1 MEHKKILIVCLGNIC
16 RSPLAQGILNAK
28 VNHLNIKVDSAGTAN
43 YHIGDPPDPRII
55 AVGLKNNI
63 DIREQIT
70 RQFSVND
77 FKVFSHIYVMD
88 NNNHED
94 LILLASSMEE
104 QLKVNYIL
112 PNQENVPDPYY
123 GGKEGFDQC
132 FSLLE
137 NACERIANI
146 LKK

>member
-1 MEHKKILIVCLGNIC
+1 MEHKKILMVCLGNIC
-16 RSPLAQGILNAK
+16 RSPLAQGILNNK
-28 VNHLNIKVDSAGTAN
+28 VNHLNIEVDSAGTAN
-43 YHIGDPPDPRII
+43 YHIGDPQDLRSVE
-55 AVGLKNNI
+55 VGLKNNI
-63 DIREQIT
+63 DIRKQIA

-94 LILLASSMEE
+94 LILLASSVEE

-137 NACERIANI
+137 NACELIANI
-146 LKK
+146 MKK

>member
-1 MEHKKILIVCLGNIC
+1 MVCLGNIC

-28 VNHLNIKVDSAGTAN
+28 VNHLNIEVNSAGTAN
-43 YHIGDPPDPRII
+43 YHIGYPPDPRSIE
-55 AVGLKNNI
+55 VGLKNKI
-63 DIREQIT
+63 YISKQIA

-94 LILLASSMEE
+94 IILLASSMEE
-104 QLKVNYIL
+104 QLQINYIL
-112 PNQENVPDPYY
+112 TNQENVPDPYY
-123 GGKEGFDQC
+123 GGREGFDQC

-137 NACERIANI
+137 NACEHIANI

>member
-1 MEHKKILIVCLGNIC
+1 MEYKKILMVCLGNIC

-28 VNHLNIKVDSAGTAN
+28 VNHLNIEVDSAGTAN
-43 YHIGDPPDPRII
+43 YHIGYPPDHRII
-55 AVGLKNNI
+55 EVGLKNNI
-63 DIREQIT
+63 NISKQIA

-77 FKVFSHIYVMD
+77 FKVFSHIYIMD

-104 QLKVNYIL
+104 QLKINYIL
-112 PNQENVPDPYY
+112 PNQENIPDPYY
-123 GGKEGFDQC
+123 VGIKGFDQC

>member
-1 MEHKKILIVCLGNIC
+1 MENTKILMVCLGNIC

-28 VNHLNIKVDSAGTAN
+28 VNHLNIEVDSAGTAN
-43 YHIGDPPDPRII
+43 YHIGYPPDPRII

-63 DIREQIT
+63 DIRKQIA

-104 QLKVNYIL
+104 KLKINYIL
-112 PNQENVPDPYY
+112 PNQENIPDPYY
-123 GGKEGFDQC
+123 GGIEGFDQC

>member
-1 MEHKKILIVCLGNIC
+1 MVCLGNIC
-16 RSPLAQGILNAK
+16 RSPLAQGILNNK
-28 VNHLNIKVDSAGTAN
+28 VNHLNIEVDSAGTAN
-43 YHIGDPPDPRII
+43 YHIGDPQDLRSVE
-55 AVGLKNNI
+55 VGLKNNI
-63 DIREQIT
+63 DIRKQKA

-94 LILLASSMEE
+94 IILLASSMEE
-104 QLKVNYIL
+104 QVKVNYIF

>member
-1 MEHKKILIVCLGNIC
+1 MEHKKILMVCLGNIC

-28 VNHLNIKVDSAGTAN
+28 VNHLNIEVDSAGIAN
-43 YHIGDPPDPRII
+43 YHIGYPPDPRII
-55 AVGLKNNI
+55 SVELKNNI
-63 DIREQIT
+63 DIRKQIA

-94 LILLASSMEE
+94 LILLASSIEE

-112 PNQENVPDPYY
+112 PNQENIPDPYY

>member
-1 MEHKKILIVCLGNIC
+1 MEYKKILMVCLGNIC
-16 RSPLAQGILNAK
+16 RSPLVQGILNNK
-28 VNHLNIKVDSAGTAN
+28 VNHLNIEVDSAGTAN
-43 YHIGDPPDPRII
+43 YHIGDPQDLRSVE
-55 AVGLKNNI
+55 VGLKNNI
-63 DIREQIT
+63 DIRKQIA

-94 LILLASSMEE
+94 IILLASSMEE
-104 QLKVNYIL
+104 QVKVNYIF

-123 GGKEGFDQC
+123 VSKVGFDQC
-132 FSLLE
+132 FSLHE
-137 NACERIANI
+137 NACGRIANI

>member
-28 VNHLNIKVDSAGTAN
+28 VNHLNIEVDSAGKSN
-43 YHIGDPPDPRII
+43 YHIGYSPDPRII

-63 DIREQIT
+63 YIRKQIA
-70 RQFSVND
+70 RSFSVND
-77 FKVFSHIYVMD
+77 FKVFAYIYVID
-88 NNNHED
+88 YNNHED
-94 LILLASSMEE
+94 PILLASSIQE

-112 PNQENVPDPYY
+112 PNQENIPDPFY

>member
-16 RSPLAQGILNAK
+16 RSPLAQSILNAK
-28 VNHLNIKVDSAGTAN
+28 VNHLNIEVDSAGKSN
-43 YHIGDPPDPRII
+43 YHIGYPPDPRII

-63 DIREQIT
+63 DIRKQMA

>member
-1 MEHKKILIVCLGNIC
+1 MVCLGNIC

-28 VNHLNIKVDSAGTAN
+28 VNHLNIEVNSAVTAN
-43 YHIGDPPDPRII
+43 YHIGYPLDPRSIE
-55 AVGLKNNI
+55 VGLKNKI
-63 DIREQIT
+63 DINKQIA

-94 LILLASSMEE
+94 IILLASSMEE
-104 QLKVNYIL
+104 QLKINYIL
-112 PNQENVPDPYY
+112 TNQENVPDPYY
-123 GGKEGFDQC
+123 GGREGFDQC

-137 NACERIANI
+137 NACEHIANI

>member
-1 MEHKKILIVCLGNIC
+1 MVCLGNIC
-16 RSPLAQGILNAK
+16 RSPLAQGILNVK
-28 VNHLNIKVDSAGTAN
+28 VSHLNIEVHSAGSAN
-43 YHIGDPPDPRII
+43 YHVGHPPDPRSI

-63 DIREQIT
+63 DIGKQIA

-77 FKVFSHIYVMD
+77 FKVFLHIYITD
-88 NNNHED
+88 NNNYKD
-94 LILLASSMEE
+94 LMFLASTMEE
-104 QLKVNYIL
+104 KLKVNYIL
-112 PNQENVPDPYY
+112 QNQENLPNPYY
-123 GGKEGFDQC
+123 CGSEAFDQC

>member
-28 VNHLNIKVDSAGTAN
+28 VNHLNIEVDSAGKSN
-43 YHIGDPPDPRII
+43 YHIGYPPDPRII

-63 DIREQIT
+63 DIRKQIA

-94 LILLASSMEE
+94 LILLASSIEE

-112 PNQENVPDPYY
+112 PNQENIPDPYY
-123 GGKEGFDQC
+123 AGKEGFDQC

>member
-1 MEHKKILIVCLGNIC
+1 MVCLGNIC

-28 VNHLNIKVDSAGTAN
+28 VNHLNIEVNSAVTAN
-43 YHIGDPPDPRII
+43 YHIEYPPDPRSIE
-55 AVGLKNNI
+55 VGLKNKI
-63 DIREQIT
+63 DINKQIA

-94 LILLASSMEE
+94 IILLASSMEE
-104 QLKVNYIL
+104 QLKINYIL
-112 PNQENVPDPYY
+112 TNQENVPDSYY
-123 GGKEGFDQC
+123 GGREGFDQC

-137 NACERIANI
+137 NACEHIANI

>member
-1 MEHKKILIVCLGNIC
+1 MEHKKILMVCLGNIC

-43 YHIGDPPDPRII
+43 YHIGDPPDHRSIG
-55 AVGLKNNI
+55 VGLKNNI
-63 DIREQIT
+63 NIRKQIA

-88 NNNHED
+88 NNNYEN

-137 NACERIANI
+137 NACEQIANI

>member
-1 MEHKKILIVCLGNIC
+1 
-16 RSPLAQGILNAK
+16 
-28 VNHLNIKVDSAGTAN
+28 
-43 YHIGDPPDPRII
+43 
-55 AVGLKNNI
+55 
-63 DIREQIT
+63 
-70 RQFSVND
+70 
-77 FKVFSHIYVMD
+77 MD

-94 LILLASSMEE
+94 LILLASSIEE
-104 QLKVNYIL
+104 QMKVNYIL
-112 PNQENVPDPYY
+112 PNQENIPDPYY

>member
-1 MEHKKILIVCLGNIC
+1 MEYKKILMVCLGNIC

-28 VNHLNIKVDSAGTAN
+28 VNHLNIE
-43 YHIGDPPDPRII
+43 
-55 AVGLKNNI
+55 VGLKNNI
-63 DIREQIT
+63 NISKQIA

-77 FKVFSHIYVMD
+77 FKVFSHIYVKD

-104 QLKVNYIL
+104 KLKINYIL
-112 PNQENVPDPYY
+112 PNQENIPDPYY
-123 GGKEGFDQC
+123 VGIEGFDQC

>member
-1 MEHKKILIVCLGNIC
+1 M
-16 RSPLAQGILNAK
+16 
-28 VNHLNIKVDSAGTAN
+28 NHLNIEVDSAGTAN
-43 YHIGDPPDPRII
+43 YHIGFPPDPRSIE
-55 AVGLKNNI
+55 VVLKNNI
-63 DIREQIT
+63 DIRKQIA

>member
-1 MEHKKILIVCLGNIC
+1 MFVWVIFVVP
-16 RSPLAQGILNAK
+16 PLAQGILNAK

-63 DIREQIT
+63 DIREQIA

-94 LILLASSMEE
+94 VILLASSIEK

-112 PNQENVPDPYY
+112 PNQENIPDPYY
-123 GGKEGFDQC
+123 VGKEGFDQC

-146 LKK
+146 LNK

>member
-1 MEHKKILIVCLGNIC
+1 MEYKKILMVCLGNIC

-28 VNHLNIKVDSAGTAN
+28 VNHLNIEVNSAGTAN
-43 YHIGDPPDPRII
+43 YHIGYPPDPRSIE
-55 AVGLKNNI
+55 VGLKNKI
-63 DIREQIT
+63 YISKQIA

-104 QLKVNYIL
+104 QLKINYIL
-112 PNQENVPDPYY
+112 TNQENVPDPYY
-123 GGKEGFDQC
+123 GGREGFDQC

-137 NACERIANI
+137 NACEHIANI

>member
-1 MEHKKILIVCLGNIC
+1 MVCLGNIC
-16 RSPLAQGILNAK
+16 RSPLAQGILNNK
-28 VNHLNIKVDSAGTAN
+28 VNHLNIEVDSAGTAN
-43 YHIGDPPDPRII
+43 YHIGFPPDPRSIE
-55 AVGLKNNI
+55 VVLKNNI
-63 DIREQIT
+63 DIRKQIA

>member
-1 MEHKKILIVCLGNIC
+1 MVCLGNIC

-28 VNHLNIKVDSAGTAN
+28 VNHLNIEVNSAGTAN
-43 YHIGDPPDPRII
+43 YHIGYPPDPRSIE
-55 AVGLKNNI
+55 VGLKNKI
-63 DIREQIT
+63 DINKQIA

-94 LILLASSMEE
+94 IILLASSMEE
-104 QLKVNYIL
+104 QLKINYIL
-112 PNQENVPDPYY
+112 TNQENVPDPYY
-123 GGKEGFDQC
+123 GGREGFDKC

-137 NACERIANI
+137 NACEHIANI

>member
-28 VNHLNIKVDSAGTAN
+28 VNHLNIEVDSAGKSN
-43 YHIGDPPDPRII
+43 YHIGYPPDPRII

-63 DIREQIT
+63 DIRKQIA

-94 LILLASSMEE
+94 QILLASSIKE

-112 PNQENVPDPYY
+112 PNQENIPDPYY
-123 GGKEGFDQC
+123 VSKEGFDQC
-132 FSLLE
+132 FLFLKMLVNVLL
-137 NACERIANI
+137 IF
-146 LKK
+146 

>member
-1 MEHKKILIVCLGNIC
+1 MI
-16 RSPLAQGILNAK
+16 
-28 VNHLNIKVDSAGTAN
+28 
-43 YHIGDPPDPRII
+43 
-55 AVGLKNNI
+55 
-63 DIREQIT
+63 
-70 RQFSVND
+70 

-94 LILLASSMEE
+94 LILLASSIEE

-112 PNQENVPDPYY
+112 PNQENIPDPYY